1 MKVYRGVRTPKGCV
15 VTVDEAALDPRPDR
29 GGEAAADFE
38 WGYDGAGP
46 RRLALAILADFLA
59 DDGTALNHQRMFAE
73 AVIAD
78 LKGDEWT
85 LTAESIEAALAQIVV
100 VPMDLKTLLDRARGR
115 RS

>member
-15 VTVDEAALDPRPDR
+15 VTVNEAPLEPRPDR
-29 GGEAAADFE
+29 GGDAAADFE

-46 RRLALAILADFLA
+46 RRLALAILADFFG
-59 DDGTALNHQRMFAE
+59 DDRTAVNHHRTFSE

-78 LKGDEWT
+78 LTGDEWT
-85 LTAESIEAALAQIVV
+85 LTAESIEDALAQIII

-115 RS
+115 S

>member
-15 VTVDEAALDPRPDR
+15 VTVDGAPLDPWPDR
-29 GGEAAADFE
+29 GGDAAADFE

-46 RRLALAILADFLA
+46 RRLALAILVDFLG
-59 DDGTALNHQRMFAE
+59 DDGTALNHQRTFAE

-85 LTAESIEAALAQIVV
+85 LTAESIEGALAHIVA